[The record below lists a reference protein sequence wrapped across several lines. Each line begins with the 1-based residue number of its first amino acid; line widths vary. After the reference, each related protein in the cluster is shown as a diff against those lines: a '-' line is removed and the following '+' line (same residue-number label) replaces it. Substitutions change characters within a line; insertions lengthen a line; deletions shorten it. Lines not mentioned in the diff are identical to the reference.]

1 LRDAR
6 TKKVRGD
13 LCTVTIH
20 PLWALLNRPSNFCS
34 YFNPFPLSLQFNPFP
49 FRVTTMAVVTVN
61 TTVSTPT
68 TTTSSIFSLS
78 PNPKPFCFMLQSL
91 KRHFPL
97 SKSLKCVRPR
107 STSFSISCS
116 TLASFPSELVVPSKL
131 QYLAE
136 EFRSLRE
143 PVERVKRLLHYAGAA
158 PPMEEA
164 GRVDANRVM
173 GCTARVWVEVSIDEE
188 GKVKVAADSDSEI
201 TKGFCACLVWLLD
214 GSHPDEVMKVTT
226 DDLAG
231 LNVGFPG
238 GTGRSR
244 VNTWHNVL
252 VSMQKRTKQ
261 LVAQR
266 EGKVPFEPFP
276 SLVVTA
282 EGVFPKGTYAEAQ
295 AKYLFPNELKV
306 DELVNVLKEKKIG
319 VVAHFYM
326 DPEVQGI
333 LTAAQKQWPH
343 IHISDSLVMAD
354 TAVKMAKAGCQFITV
369 LGVDFMSENVRA
381 ILDQAGFSEVGVYRM
396 SNESIG
402 CSLADAAAT
411 PTYMEYLNAAS
422 RSISLHV
429 IYINTKL
436 ETKAYAH
443 ELVPTITCTSS
454 NVVQTIL
461 QAFSQVPDLSI
472 WYGPD
477 SYMGANIKDLFQQMT
492 KMTDEEIAAIHPA
505 HSQDSVRSLLP
516 RLHYYQDGT
525 CIVHH
530 LFGHEVVEK
539 IKEMY
544 CDAFLTAHLE
554 VPGEMFSLA
563 MEAKRR
569 GMGVVG
575 STQNILD
582 FIKDRVQE
590 ALDRNINEHLQFVL
604 GTESGMVT
612 SIVAT
617 VRSLLEP
624 AKSSPQ
630 RAKVTVEIV
639 FPVSSDSISK
649 TTSSSSSGLHSAKV
663 GDIILPVV
671 PGIASGEGCSI
682 HGGCA
687 SCPYMKMNSLSSL
700 LKVSHHLPDEE
711 NILSAYKAERFKLQ
725 TPNGKSV
732 ADVGCEPI
740 LHMRN
745 FQATKKLPEK
755 LVDQILHPQD
765 SRRSIVFEGADIC
778 LGFSDEHH

>member
-1 LRDAR
+1 
-6 TKKVRGD
+6 
-13 LCTVTIH
+13 
-20 PLWALLNRPSNFCS
+20 
-34 YFNPFPLSLQFNPFP
+34 
-49 FRVTTMAVVTVN
+49 M
-61 TTVSTPT
+61 
-68 TTTSSIFSLS
+68 
-78 PNPKPFCFMLQSL
+78 
-91 KRHFPL
+91 
-97 SKSLKCVRPR
+97 
-107 STSFSISCS
+107 
-116 TLASFPSELVVPSKL
+116 
-131 QYLAE
+131 
-136 EFRSLRE
+136 
-143 PVERVKRLLHYAGAA
+143 ERVKRLLHYATAMT
-158 PPMEEA
+158 PMNESD
-164 GRVDANRVM
+164 RVDSNRVM
-173 GCTARVWVEVSIDEE
+173 GCTARVWVEVRIDEE
-188 GKVKVAADSDSEI
+188 GKVRVVADSDSEI
-201 TKGFCACLVWLLD
+201 TRGFCACLVWVLD
-214 GSHPDEVMKVTT
+214 GSEVDEVMKVTT
-226 DDLAG
+226 DDLVG
-231 LNVGFPG
+231 LNVGLPAG
-238 GTGRSR
+238 SGRSR

-266 EGKVPFEPFP
+266 EGKVSFEEFP

-282 EGVFPKGTYAEAQ
+282 DGVFPKGSYAEAQ
-295 AKYLFPNELKV
+295 AKYLFPNESKV
-306 DELVNVLKEKKIG
+306 NELVNVLKEKKIG

-333 LTAAQKQWPH
+333 LTASQKQWPH

-354 TAVKMAKAGCQFITV
+354 SAVKMAKAGCHYITV

-381 ILDQAGFSEVGVYRM
+381 ILDQAGFGEVGVYRM
-396 SNESIG
+396 SNERIG

-411 PTYMEYLNAAS
+411 PTYMEYLAAAS
-422 RSISLHV
+422 RSTSLHV

-436 ETKAYAH
+436 ETKAFAH

-461 QAFSQVPDLSI
+461 QAFAQVPDLSI

-477 SYMGANIKDLFQQMT
+477 SYMGANIKELFQQMT
-492 KMTDEEIAAIHPA
+492 KMTDEEIAVIHPE
-505 HSQDSVRSLLP
+505 HSQDSIRSLLP
-516 RLHYYQDGT
+516 RLHYFQDGT

-590 ALDRNINEHLQFVL
+590 ALDRNIDDHLQFVL

-617 VRSLLEP
+617 VRSLLE
-624 AKSSPQ
+624 AVKSSSQ

-649 TTSSSSSGLHSAKV
+649 TNSSLSSDLHSAKV

-755 LVDQILHPQD
+755 LVDQILRPQD
-765 SRRSIVFEGADIC
+765 SRRSM
-778 LGFSDEHH
+778 